1 MAAAQASQDL
11 TKKYKRKEC
20 ENLLKQKFFF
30 TPSFEIYGGVSGL
43 YDYGPLGSQL
53 KSNVE
58 HLWRQHFVLEEDM
71 LEVGC
76 SNLTL
81 DQVLETSVR
90 WKVFIKTFRDTLR
103 SSLISWLKISR
114 VDSATELTSLSR
126 STLRS

>member
-90 WKVFIKTFRDTLR
+90 WKVVIKTFRDTLR